1 MFYSKYTLCD
11 INKIHSGNLWDLF
24 HKPVKLPY
32 KEGLLTPDQET
43 GIYIKTPKKNKTVVV
58 YMTLQ
63 SEVLRIDLPNCR
75 P

>member
-1 MFYSKYTLCD
+1 MYKY

-24 HKPVKLPY
+24 HKPY

-43 GIYIKTPKKNKTVVV
+43 GMYIKTPKKNKTVVLC
-58 YMTLQ
+58 MTLQ